1 MISII
6 SQILP
11 KKNTKEKEFVAIF
24 SYEKKSNII
33 KEKIEE
39 EVKEHVLNYLV
50 SLSTMSIYAFET
62 IQKSTK
68 TKVIINGPT
77 W

>member
-6 SQILP
+6 SQILL

-39 EVKEHVLNYLV
+39 EMKGHVLNYLV

-68 TKVIINGPT
+68 TEVIINGPT

>member
-11 KKNTKEKEFVAIF
+11 KKTPRKKISLPFF
-24 SYEKKSNII
+24 LMKKKSNII

-39 EVKEHVLNYLV
+39 EMKEHVLNYLV

-68 TKVIINGPT
+68 TEVIINGPT

>member
-6 SQILP
+6 SQILL

-39 EVKEHVLNYLV
+39 EMKGHVLNYLV

>member
-1 MISII
+1 M
-6 SQILP
+6 
-11 KKNTKEKEFVAIF
+11 
-24 SYEKKSNII
+24 
-33 KEKIEE
+33 
-39 EVKEHVLNYLV
+39 KEHVLNYLV